1 MKRLAQA
8 QEEPKKGAPA
18 YITTFSDMVTL
29 LLTFFVLLL
38 SLSKL
43 QDAGLI
49 AVARESFIQRLTS
62 WGIRGTLYGKAPRL
76 TLQDAK
82 VLFSVDEPEQTDERT
97 LDPEDSRI
105 QELYQQLTRSVEAMI
120 PQVVGTKVAYLP
132 KNIRFEAGRTELD
145 EKDKQLLRQD
155 MAKLKRDLAET
166 DVRIYVVGLAPREP
180 TEKSKWIV
188 SAGRAEAVAAIMRQ
202 SLPEGLG
209 WQVYSWGVGEGG
221 EWTGQDGQMAKEAD
235 ILVAVLRQTQ

>member
-1 MKRLAQA
+1 MRRLAPA
-8 QEEPKKGAPA
+8 QDEPKKGAPA

-49 AVARESFIQRLTS
+49 AVARDSFIQRLTS
-62 WGIRGTLYGKAPRL
+62 WGIRGTLIGKAPPQ

-82 VLFSVDEPEQTDERT
+82 VLFPVDDPEQTDERT
-97 LDPEDSRI
+97 LDPDDSRI
-105 QELYQQLTRSVEAMI
+105 QEIYQKLTRSVEAMI
-120 PQVVGTKVAYLP
+120 PQVIGTKVAYLP
-132 KNIRFEAGRTELD
+132 KDIRFRHGQAQLD

-155 MAKLKRDLAET
+155 MAKLRRDLAET
-166 DVRIYVVGLAPREP
+166 DVRIYVVGVAAGEP
-180 TEKSKWIV
+180 TEKSGWII
-188 SAGRAEAVAAIMRQ
+188 SARRAEAVAAIMRE

-221 EWTGQDGQMAKEAD
+221 EWTGQEGQMAREAD